1 VTRRSGSFRPVV
13 LLPLLVA
20 VVAAGCSSTGGETHG
35 ESCGI
40 AFVYQDPIGL
50 EQDSQDIQDGL
61 LRGAKETG
69 VKLRTVEASGLASF
83 GDNMRAMASKHCYSA
98 IGTAYPEADETVV
111 KIAKQFPKQHF
122 FTIHG
127 SATGAN
133 VTNYTD
139 EPEQLTFVAGAMAAK
154 ATTSKKV
161 GVVFGM
167 DIPLLRR
174 WKNGFVLGARFS
186 DPSVRVLTNFVG
198 SFTDSAK
205 SATIAVGQ
213 SAQGAD
219 LVFAAS
225 GANMEISRQGGA
237 HHYRS
242 IITNSTEERQAT
254 GRHDAVAFAAVEDIG
269 NVSYGAMRDLH
280 SANPARGTRAFGF
293 ADGVFTVSGV
303 TGHDLAGVKPPAA
316 VIAAGRR
323 AYQALLSKQVT
334 IKDPTG

>member
-1 VTRRSGSFRPVV
+1 V
-13 LLPLLVA
+13 LVA
-20 VVAAGCSSTGGETHG
+20 VAAAGCSSAGGETHG
-35 ESCGI
+35 KGCGV

-98 IGTAYPEADETVV
+98 IGTAYPSTDETVA

-127 SATGAN
+127 GATGAN

-161 GVVFGM
+161 GVVLGM
-167 DIPLLRR
+167 DIPLVRR
-174 WKNGFVLGARFS
+174 WKNGFVQGARFS
-186 DPSVRVLTNFVG
+186 DPSVRVLTNYVG
-198 SFTDSAK
+198 SFTDAAK

-213 SAQGAD
+213 SAQDAD
-219 LVFAAS
+219 LVLAAS
-225 GANMEISRQGGA
+225 GANLEISRQGAA

-242 IITNSTEERQAT
+242 IITNSSEVKQVT

-280 SANPARGTRAFGF
+280 NAAPARGTRAFGF
-293 ADGVFTVSGV
+293 AESVFTVSGV
-303 TGHDLAGVKPPAA
+303 TGGDLPGIEKPPAA
-316 VIAAGRR
+316 VVAAGQR
-323 AYQALLSKQVT
+323 AYKALLSKQVT
-334 IKDPTG
+334 IKDPMG